1 MSGGSHI
8 RAVGP
13 EAAQAAQEQPA
24 TQVQDESL
32 ELSESWEEEV
42 WEEDESYP
50 RARWTWVLPTLAAMA
65 IVGWTAL
72 YGWVFRDQLL
82 AGGTPQQWMDRAVQW
97 SIPVLLVVSVW
108 LLAMRSSR
116 REANRFAD
124 TAAMLRQEAGTL
136 ERRLT
141 VVNRELSL
149 AREFLT
155 TQSRELESFGRI
167 ASEKLSTHAHT
178 LQDLI
183 HNNGEQV
190 QAIASVSDTALNN
203 MAKLRDDL
211 PVIANSA
218 RDVSN
223 QVGNAGRTAHDQ
235 LGKLIAGFER
245 LNEFGSASERQV
257 TALSERIGGSLATF
271 ETQLTKLE
279 EVATARF
286 EALRAQSDDFRVELD
301 SREVDA
307 LAAMRQRA
315 EQLRVGIGSL
325 LAELTQEEEQS
336 LAELDSRMGDLRNAQ
351 TEALAVMDQ
360 AKDRLQSDLSAV
372 LTKVDEL
379 EQHAVEAAQMR
390 IKELHQEAGRFD
402 DRMAERDV
410 RFNEEI
416 AKRQDQFETREAQ
429 ASELLSQRLAQ
440 LEAAL
445 AQSADAQIQ
454 RANELTRHSEDI
466 TAKVD
471 QLNELFVSVSN
482 YADGARQQL
491 GEGLG
496 SLSGQLASNRH
507 DMQAASAALEDL
519 TDSSVRLLE
528 IIQSGARQSR
538 EDLPRAIEQASASLT
553 NIEERA
559 ALLRGAMETT
569 EQHGKSL
576 SDYVL
581 KTQDQ
586 VDQAQSA
593 ISTMHSSLAEN
604 TEDGLARLAKLH
616 AEVEQLENRSD
627 AVTRRTRDE
636 LETAMASL
644 IANASTAFS
653 SLESGVSKDIE
664 KLASDI
670 AGRMVSALEQ
680 AIREE
685 SGDVIAR
692 LDDAA
697 AEASDKGR
705 EAAIQL
711 RDQLSKVNE
720 LTGNLEQRVSRA
732 RELAQEQ
739 VDNDFARRTAMIT
752 ESLNSNAIDIAR
764 ALSEEVTDT
773 AWAAYLKGD
782 RGIFTRRAVKLI
794 DNSEAREIMDLYG
807 SDDFFRDHV
816 NRYIHDF
823 EAMLRTLLSTRDGNA
838 LGVTV
843 LSSDMG
849 KLYVALAQAIE
860 RLRN

>member
-8 RAVGP
+8 RAIGP
-13 EAAQAAQEQPA
+13 DAAQGAQKQPA
-24 TQVQDESL
+24 VEVPEDSL
-32 ELSESWEEEV
+32 ELSEGWEEE
-42 WEEDESYP
+42 WDEDESYP
-50 RARWTWVLPTLAAMA
+50 RARWNWILPTLACLAV
-65 IVGWTAL
+65 VGWTAL
-72 YGWVFRDQLL
+72 YGWAFRDQMI
-82 AGGTPQQWMDRAVQW
+82 AGGTPQQWMDRVVQW
-97 SIPVLLVVSVW
+97 AIPVLLIISVW

-167 ASEKLSTHAHT
+167 AGEKLSTHATT

-183 HNNGEQV
+183 HNNGAQV
-190 QAIASVSDTALNN
+190 DAIASVSDTALAN

-223 QVGNAGRTAHDQ
+223 QVGNAGRTAHEQ

-257 TALSERIGGSLATF
+257 SALSERIDGSLATF

-279 EVATARF
+279 EVAAARF
-286 EALRAQSDDFRVELD
+286 DALRAQSDDFRVELD

-315 EQLRVGIGSL
+315 DQLRSGMSAL

-336 LAELDSRMGDLRNAQ
+336 LAELDGHMADLRNAQ

-360 AKDRLQSDLSAV
+360 TKDRLHSDLSAV

-379 EQHAVEAAQMR
+379 EQQAVAAAQAR
-390 IKELHQEAGRFD
+390 IKELHQEAGHFD
-402 DRMAERDV
+402 DRMAERDL

-416 AKRQDQFETREAQ
+416 AKRQDQFDTREAQ
-429 ASELLSQRLAQ
+429 ASELLSQRLEQ
-440 LEAAL
+440 LEDAL
-445 AQSADAQIQ
+445 AQSADAQIE
-454 RANELTRHSEDI
+454 RANQLVRHGDDI
-466 TAKVD
+466 ASKF
-471 QLNELFVSVSN
+471 NELNALFATVSSH
-482 YADGARQQL
+482 AETTRTQL
-491 GEGLG
+491 SEGLG
-496 SLSGQLASNRH
+496 DLSGQLASNQH
-507 DMQAASAALEDL
+507 DMQAASAALTDL

-538 EDLPRAIEQASASLT
+538 EDLPRAIEQASASLS

-559 ALLRGAMETT
+559 GMLRGAMEAS
-569 EQHGKSL
+569 EEHGKSL

-581 KTQDQ
+581 KTQSQ
-586 VDQAQSA
+586 VDSARGA
-593 ISTMHSSLAEN
+593 ISDMHSSLAES
-604 TEDGLARLAKLH
+604 TDEGLARMTKLQ
-616 AEVEQLENRSD
+616 AQVADLESRSD
-627 AVTRRTRDE
+627 AVTKRTRDE

-644 IANASTAFS
+644 MSTASTAFS
-653 SLESGVSKDIE
+653 TMESGVSADIE
-664 KLASDI
+664 KLASEI

-680 AIREE
+680 AIKDE

-697 AEASDKGR
+697 AHASGKGR
-705 EAAIQL
+705 EAAVQL
-711 RDQLSKVNE
+711 RDQLSKVND
-720 LTGNLEQRVSRA
+720 LTGNLEQRVNRA

-764 ALSEEVTDT
+764 ALSAEVTDT

-794 DNSEAREIMDLYG
+794 DNAEAREIVELYG
-807 SDDFFRDHV
+807 SDDDFRDHV

-823 EAMLRTLLSTRDGNA
+823 EAMLRSLLSTRDGNA

>member
-13 EAAQAAQEQPA
+13 DAAQNAPETPTVEVQE
-24 TQVQDESL
+24 DSL
-32 ELSESWEEEV
+32 ELSESWEEQ
-42 WEEDESYP
+42 WEEDEAYP
-50 RARWTWVLPTLAAMA
+50 RARWNWVLPTLAAVA

-72 YGWVFRDQLL
+72 YGWAFRDQLL
-82 AGGTPQQWMDRAVQW
+82 AGGTAQQWMDRVVQW
-97 SIPVLLVVSVW
+97 AVPVLLIVSVW

-116 REANRFAD
+116 REAHRFAD
-124 TAAMLRQEAGTL
+124 TAAMLRQEAMTL
-136 ERRLT
+136 ENRLS

-167 ASEKLSTHAHT
+167 AGEKLSTHAGT
-178 LQDLI
+178 LQELV
-183 HNNGEQV
+183 HNNGAQV
-190 QAIASVSDTALNN
+190 DAIASVSETALAN

-223 QVGNAGRTAHDQ
+223 QVGNAGRTAHEQ
-235 LGKLIAGFER
+235 LGKLISGFER
-245 LNEFGSASERQV
+245 LNEFGSASDRQV
-257 TALSERIGGSLATF
+257 TALSERIDGSLATF
-271 ETQLTKLE
+271 EAQLAKLD
-279 EVATARF
+279 EVASARF
-286 EALRAQSDDFRVELD
+286 DALRAQSDDFRVELD

-315 EQLRVGIGSL
+315 DQLRVGMGAL
-325 LAELTQEEEQS
+325 LSELTQEEEQS
-336 LAELDSRMGDLRNAQ
+336 LAELGHRMDELRKAQ
-351 TEALAVMDQ
+351 TETLAVMDQ
-360 AKDRLQSDLSAV
+360 SKDRLHSDLSDV
-372 LTKVDEL
+372 LAKVGEL
-379 EQHAVEAAQMR
+379 EQQAVNAAQTR
-390 IKELHQEAGRFD
+390 ILELHQEAGRFD

-416 AKRQDQFETREAQ
+416 ARRQDQFDTRESQ

-440 LEAAL
+440 LDDAL
-445 AQSADAQIQ
+445 TQSTEAQSERAGELARRSDEISAKIVELNDLFAAIAQQ
-454 RANELTRHSEDI
+454 AETTRS
-466 TAKVD
+466 
-471 QLNELFVSVSN
+471 QL
-482 YADGARQQL
+482 YD
-491 GEGLG
+491 GLG
-496 SLSGQLASNRH
+496 DLSGKLANNQQ
-507 DMQAASAALEDL
+507 DMNAASAALAEL
-519 TDSSVRLLE
+519 TESSIRMLE

-538 EDLPRAIEQASASLT
+538 EDLPHAIEQASQALSQV
-553 NIEERA
+553 EERA
-559 ALLRGAMETT
+559 VMLRDSMVVS
-569 EQHGKSL
+569 EQHGRSL
-576 SDYVL
+576 SDYVV
-581 KTQDQ
+581 KTQEQVDATSGAIASMHTGLAKSTDEGLAQMAKLQDQ
-586 VDQAQSA
+586 VD
-593 ISTMHSSLAEN
+593 
-604 TEDGLARLAKLH
+604 RL
-616 AEVEQLENRSD
+616 ESRGDE
-627 AVTRRTRDE
+627 VTRKTREE
-636 LETAMASL
+636 LQSAMASL
-644 IANASTAFS
+644 GAAADAAFATM
-653 SLESGVSKDIE
+653 ESGVSEDIE

-697 AEASDKGR
+697 AQASGKGR

-711 RDQLSKVNE
+711 RDQLVKVNE
-720 LTGNLEQRVSRA
+720 LTKNLEQRVSHA
-732 RELAQEQ
+732 REQAQEQ
-739 VDNDFARRTAMIT
+739 VDNDFSRRTAMIT
-752 ESLNSNAIDIAR
+752 ESLHSNAIDITR
-764 ALSEEVTDT
+764 ALSAEVSDT
-773 AWAAYLKGD
+773 AWSAYMKGD

-794 DNSEAREIMDLYG
+794 DNGEAREIMDLYG
-807 SDDFFRDHV
+807 RDDNFRDHV